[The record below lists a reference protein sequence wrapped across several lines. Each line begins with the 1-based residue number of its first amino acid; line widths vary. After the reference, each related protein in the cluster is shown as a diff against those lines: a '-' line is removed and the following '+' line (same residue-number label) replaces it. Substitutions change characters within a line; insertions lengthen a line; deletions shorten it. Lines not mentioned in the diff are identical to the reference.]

1 MFRLLYLRLKLF
13 RLYKKD
19 YKLIKNDEDR
29 TEMIIEIEN
38 LLRLI
43 YTEDSRYF
51 YNQTNWVWCP
61 KCHHD
66 LVGTNSFFAETDH
79 VYYKCSNCS
88 TESKWDFNNGICP
101 ILIDYKK

>member
-1 MFRLLYLRLKLF
+1 MLRLLYLRLKLF

-19 YKLIKNDEDR
+19 YKLIQNNEDR

-43 YTEDSRYF
+43 YTEDSSYF
-51 YNQTNWVWCP
+51 YKQRNWVWCP

-66 LVGTNSFFAETDH
+66 LVGTNSFREETDY

-88 TESKWDFNNGICP
+88 TESKWDFNCICP
-101 ILIDYKK
+101 ILLDYKK